1 MLRNI
6 LVSVD
11 RSLASQRCVSFAIN
25 HVYRHGDVIHLL
37 HVIPLGTENVIP
49 LGMDASEL
57 MEVGVGVTEPNKEK
71 QKVIDEDAKKY
82 LLENFVPHLEV
93 SQQHEQDA
101 IQKLVRGFFPQGIG
115 SNQEAVLAH
124 TIPCLKRAYIVVVL
138 PSYVIW
144 WHIAELISW
153 LS

>member
-82 LLENFVPHLEV
+82 LLENFVPHLEAAQV
-93 SQQHEQDA
+93 PYQVEVVRFSLDNESIGTVVCPIGIREA
-101 IQKLVRGFFPQGIG
+101 IQG
-115 SNQEAVLAH
+115 NQ
-124 TIPCLKRAYIVVVL
+124 
-138 PSYVIW
+138 
-144 WHIAELISW
+144 
-153 LS
+153 